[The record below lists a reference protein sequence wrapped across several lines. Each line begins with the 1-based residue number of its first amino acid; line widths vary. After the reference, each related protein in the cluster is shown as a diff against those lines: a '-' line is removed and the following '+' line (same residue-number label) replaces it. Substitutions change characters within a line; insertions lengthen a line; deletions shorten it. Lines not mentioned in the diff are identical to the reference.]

1 MLRQREVVAAIR
13 DPSALLLASD
23 DTGRRHDLVFTTSVF
38 LRATQS
44 YSAKTCG
51 VGLMGSGCVFSEA
64 PASVKVFRLDQS
76 TAQMLKEAMKMCRFH
91 Q

>member
-1 MLRQREVVAAIR
+1 M
-13 DPSALLLASD
+13 
-23 DTGRRHDLVFTTSVF
+23 TSF
-38 LRATQS
+38 SQQAGFSRATQS

-76 TAQMLKEAMKMCRFH
+76 TAQMLKVAMKMCRFH